1 MYLDVDEQFMDLAL
15 AEATKAEA
23 SGEVPV
29 RAVIVSDRIVIAKSF
44 NRPLSLNDPTAHA
57 EIGALRD
64 ACREQGNYRLSNAT
78 MYSTVEPCFMCAG
91 AMIHARLQRLVFGTS
106 DPKAGSAGSIYN
118 VLTDPRLNHRV
129 EVVSGIREE
138 VCAALLRDFF
148 AQRRACSMPSRIA
161 YGTAE
166 FHFCDVTL

>member
-1 MYLDVDEQFMDLAL
+1 MYLDVDERCMDLAL
-15 AEATKAEA
+15 AEAKKAEV

-29 RAVIVSDRIVIAKSF
+29 GAVIVSDGILIARNF
-44 NRPLSLNDPTAHA
+44 NRPVSLHDPTAHA

-78 MYSTVEPCFMCAG
+78 MYSTVEPCIMCAG
-91 AMIHARLQRLVFGTS
+91 AMIHARLARLVFGTP

-129 EVVSGIREE
+129 EVISGIREDE
-138 VCAALLRDFF
+138 CASLLRDFF
-148 AQRRACSMPSRIA
+148 QRRRNGQS
-161 YGTAE
+161 
-166 FHFCDVTL
+166 L